1 MVNTI
6 LEQEYDFFLKKRK
19 TLLPANEN
27 KFVVIAGG
35 QIAGVYE
42 TVSEALK
49 EASQKYQLGTFLIQ
63 KISNSEINVVQKF
76 ASSVVDFPK

>member
-6 LEQEYDFFLKKRK
+6 LEQEYDFFLKKRQ

-27 KFVVIAGG
+27 KFAVIAGE

-49 EASQKYQLGTFLIQ
+49 EAAKKYQLGTFLIQ
-63 KISNSEINVVQKF
+63 KISSNETNVVQKF